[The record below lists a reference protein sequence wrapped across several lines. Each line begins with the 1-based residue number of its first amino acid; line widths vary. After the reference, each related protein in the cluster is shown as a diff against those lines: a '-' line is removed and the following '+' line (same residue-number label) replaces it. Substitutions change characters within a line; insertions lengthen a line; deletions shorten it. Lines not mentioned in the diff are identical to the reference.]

1 MIDNL
6 QWTAHFVFV
15 EYNVEIEKI
24 RMSESCLLQTIEL
37 NCLISDLVSSFIQN
51 TNKEFWKVGQYTM
64 IRLIKHETLFHS

>member
-51 TNKEFWKVGQYTM
+51 TNKEF
-64 IRLIKHETLFHS
+64 